1 MKRLLIGILLLSAVL
16 AASGQDRLGEIASR
30 ISTNRILVDYSCTVS
45 GEVPVKLKG
54 TVLLQDDCYCM
65 KGNGLEIYC
74 NGGTRWTLDREAKE
88 AYIEP
93 ANGLEEIMQYY
104 ESITDLVISN
114 ARYMPKSEDLG
125 AFTFSTSDLD
135 SSWIVTDLR

>member
-1 MKRLLIGILLLSAVL
+1 MKKLILSIVFLTSVL
-16 AASGQDRLGEIASR
+16 VSYGQDMLGEITAHW
-30 ISTNRILVDYSCTVS
+30 STDRILLDYSCTVK
-45 GEVPVKLKG
+45 GEVPVKFKG
-54 TVLLQDDCYCM
+54 TILLQDDCYCM

-93 ANGLEEIMQYY
+93 ANGMEEIMQYY
-104 ESITDLVISN
+104 ESITDLEISN
-114 ARYMPKSEDLG
+114 VKYTSKSEDLS
-125 AFTFSTSDLD
+125 AFTFSTSALD

>member
-1 MKRLLIGILLLSAVL
+1 MKKLILSIVFLTSVL
-16 AASGQDRLGEIASR
+16 VSYGQDRLGEITVHW
-30 ISTNRILVDYSCTVS
+30 STDRILLDYSCTVK
-45 GEVPVKLKG
+45 GEVPVKFKG
-54 TVLLQDDCYCM
+54 TILLQDDCYCM

-93 ANGLEEIMQYY
+93 ANGMEEIMQYY
-104 ESITDLVISN
+104 ESITDLEISN
-114 ARYMPKSEDLG
+114 VKYTSKSEDLS
-125 AFTFSTSDLD
+125 AFTFSTSALD